1 MRRFLVSLA
10 ATLALG
16 SVAQAQMPS
25 REYLV
30 GGFER
35 QKAVL
40 LRYVDAMPDSGY
52 AFRPTPGVRT
62 YAEQLEHIAQST
74 AGISRGL
81 ASSPPPAPMLPDKA
95 RYLVDKAA
103 MRALMAASFDAAIAN
118 VRAMTDAD
126 LQGEKTMFGLTRQG
140 WQWVI
145 GIQEHA
151 AWTLG
156 STVPYLRLN
165 GITPPSYLPF

>member
-1 MRRFLVSLA
+1 MRRFLLPLA
-10 ATLALG
+10 ATLAL
-16 SVAQAQMPS
+16 SAAAQAQMPS
-25 REYLV
+25 RDYLI

-74 AGISRGL
+74 AGISHGL
-81 ASSPPPAPMLPDKA
+81 VTSPPPAPAVPDKA

-118 VRAMTDAD
+118 VRAMTEAD
-126 LQGEKTMFGLTRQG
+126 LQGEKSLFGMSRLG

-145 GIQEHA
+145 GIQEHT

-156 STVPYLRLN
+156 ATVPYLRLN